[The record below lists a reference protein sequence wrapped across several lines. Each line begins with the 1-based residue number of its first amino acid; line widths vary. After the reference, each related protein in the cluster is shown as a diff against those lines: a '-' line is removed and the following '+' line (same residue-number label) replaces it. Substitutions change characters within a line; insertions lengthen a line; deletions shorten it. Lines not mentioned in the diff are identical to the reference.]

1 MALPWASTK
10 TLTTQSRSSWEM
22 VVQSRK
28 VLVATGKTWVSIKWS
43 QIMFHK
49 HYSETSTL
57 NSLPVTTRRYPASYS
72 SFVCRNQAACNA
84 HISPETLHNH
94 GHFIFLLLVL
104 VWNSADGYV
113 WTVRNSSINTP
124 VHRASDHVPLRQALS
139 AKTFKMTSYPMGA
152 SNLF

>member
-57 NSLPVTTRRYPASYS
+57 NSLPVTTRRYPSLPVATLLPILHLFAATRLHVMLTSAQKPFTTTVTSS
-72 SFVCRNQAACNA
+72 SF
-84 HISPETLHNH
+84 SLSLSET
-94 GHFIFLLLVL
+94 VL
-104 VWNSADGYV
+104 MAMCEQSG
-113 WTVRNSSINTP
+113 TVRSTRPFTELLTMSHC
-124 VHRASDHVPLRQALS
+124 VKH
-139 AKTFKMTSYPMGA
+139 
-152 SNLF
+152 

>member
-57 NSLPVTTRRYPASYS
+57 NSLPVATLLPILHLFAATRLHVMLTSAQKPFTTTVTSS
-72 SFVCRNQAACNA
+72 SF
-84 HISPETLHNH
+84 SLSLSET
-94 GHFIFLLLVL
+94 VL
-104 VWNSADGYV
+104 MAMCEQSG
-113 WTVRNSSINTP
+113 TVRSTRPFTELLTMSHC
-124 VHRASDHVPLRQALS
+124 VKH
-139 AKTFKMTSYPMGA
+139 
-152 SNLF
+152 